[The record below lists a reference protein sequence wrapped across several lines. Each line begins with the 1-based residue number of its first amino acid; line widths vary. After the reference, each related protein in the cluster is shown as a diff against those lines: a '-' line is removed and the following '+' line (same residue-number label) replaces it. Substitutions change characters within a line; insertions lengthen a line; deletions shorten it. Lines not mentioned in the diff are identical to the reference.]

1 MWGALEGGRV
11 AGYEA
16 TIVASHFPM
25 KLVRMRKTNLWEWF
39 DAVQAG
45 KLTGAIKTLNPAKR
59 GGPYTVLCDGEGFLH
74 AKMLQPLSRRKNI
87 VLWQC
92 PAKSPDLNPVEMF
105 WGWMRKKLRKMDMAD
120 LRAKRAPLDKAAYT
134 ARIKSVMRSAKA
146 QQVAKA
152 YAKKLSSACQQVI
165 RRKGAAADN

>member
-1 MWGALEGGRV
+1 
-11 AGYEA
+11 
-16 TIVASHFPM
+16 
-25 KLVRMRKTNLWEWF
+25 
-39 DAVQAG
+39 
-45 KLTGAIKTLNPAKR
+45 
-59 GGPYTVLCDGEGFLH
+59 
-74 AKMLQPLSRRKNI
+74 
-87 VLWQC
+87 
-92 PAKSPDLNPVEMF
+92 MF

-152 YAKKLSSACQQVI
+152 YAKKLRSACQQVI